1 MLIMIVEVH
10 VKPEKKAALLE
21 AIKDDA
27 YHSEHDEPGCLR
39 FDVLQDTEDA
49 NKLYYYEVYKDEAA
63 RMTHRLTPHYARYT
77 AASADMFDRELVRHI
92 VTNVTPEDSA
102 WR

>member
-10 VKPEKKAALLE
+10 VKPEKKAAFLE
-21 AIKDDA
+21 AIKDDV

-39 FDVLQDTEDA
+39 FDVLQDSEDS
-49 NKLYYYEVYKDEAA
+49 NKFFYYEVYKDEAA
-63 RMTHRLTPHYARYT
+63 RMSHRLTAHYARYT
-77 AASADMFDRELVRHI
+77 AASADMLDRDVVRHI
-92 VTNVTPEDSA
+92 LTNVLPADSA